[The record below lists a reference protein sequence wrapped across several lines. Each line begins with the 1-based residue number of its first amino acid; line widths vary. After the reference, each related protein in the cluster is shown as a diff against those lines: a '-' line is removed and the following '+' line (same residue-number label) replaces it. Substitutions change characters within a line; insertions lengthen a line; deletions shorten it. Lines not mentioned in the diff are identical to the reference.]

1 MASPV
6 SWQTNADDLTIAA
19 SHVVASPTDVLAI
32 LGAAILMHNPLVAD
46 AGPAQLLDMVAG
58 NTLSGRVQSH
68 GAMVNH
74 QVLDCRQFTLRVVV
88 CLGWVGSEVN
98 NFVPVTHI

>member
-58 NTLSGRVQSH
+58 NTLSGRVHSH
-68 GAMVNH
+68 GAMLDH
-74 QVLDCRQFTLRVVV
+74 QVLDAGQLTLRVVGR
-88 CLGWVGSEVN
+88 LGQTGPQVRYL
-98 NFVPVTHI
+98 VPVTNS